1 MPVAHWAE
9 RETLCKCKCKNYRE
23 QTFQEVP
30 IPTFHKPPYHPSSPP
45 SKPLHLPQ
53 MFGIQFDAAGI
64 YLVGTPTHQFH
75 VSFEELMST
84 TGGIIGLLEYGLTW
98 KVIHA
103 ILSRIRHRIWQNSR
117 TSLETP
123 PPLWIDNSGPAL
135 YEVRHGLDS
144 IRVSPQELESSRFGR
159 TIKEF
164 WDRGMSDLSTRW
176 VVKMVVEAFFIGIW
190 KGVLRKIRVRS
201 F

>member
-1 MPVAHWAE
+1 
-9 RETLCKCKCKNYRE
+9 
-23 QTFQEVP
+23 
-30 IPTFHKPPYHPSSPP
+30 
-45 SKPLHLPQ
+45 

-64 YLVGTPTHQFH
+64 YLVGTPTDQFH
-75 VSFEELMST
+75 VSFEELMSS

-103 ILSRIRHRIWQNSR
+103 VLSRIRHRVWQNSR
-117 TSLETP
+117 TSLDTP

-135 YEVRHGLDS
+135 YEVRHGLEF

-159 TIKEF
+159 VIKKH
-164 WDRGMSDLSTRW
+164 WDRGMTGPSTKW
-176 VVKMVVEAFFIGIW
+176 VIRMALEAFLIGIW
-190 KGVLRKIRVRS
+190 KSMLRRIRIRG

>member
-1 MPVAHWAE
+1 
-9 RETLCKCKCKNYRE
+9 
-23 QTFQEVP
+23 
-30 IPTFHKPPYHPSSPP
+30 
-45 SKPLHLPQ
+45 

-75 VSFEELMST
+75 VSFEELMSSP
-84 TGGIIGLLEYGLTW
+84 GGIIGLLEYGLTC

-144 IRVSPQELESSRFGR
+144 IRVSPQELESSCFGR
-159 TIKEF
+159 TIKKY
-164 WDRGMSDLSTRW
+164 WDRGMNDPSTKW
-176 VVKMVVEAFFIGIW
+176 IVKMVVEAFFIGIW
-190 KGVLRKIRVRS
+190 KEGLRKMRVRR